1 LGFMLEYLIE
11 NIKDKVIRRKYNLDE
26 NIDKKT

>member
-1 LGFMLEYLIE
+1 MLEYLIE

-26 NIDKKT
+26 NIDKKLKN

>member
-1 LGFMLEYLIE
+1 MLEYLIE

-26 NIDKKT
+26 NIDKKHKN